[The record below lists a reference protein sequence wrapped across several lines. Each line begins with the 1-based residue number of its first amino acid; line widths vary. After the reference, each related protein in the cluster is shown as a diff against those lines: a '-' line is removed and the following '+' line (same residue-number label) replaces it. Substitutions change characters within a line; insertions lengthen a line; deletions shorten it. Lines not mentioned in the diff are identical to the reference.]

1 MIIKLEIPAMIQYEF
16 RHNDD
21 ASSYKAISLF
31 AGAGGCSLGFS
42 KFGVNIIGAY
52 DIWEEAVATYNH
64 NFEGNKAHIT
74 DLARCNFNEIRESLG
89 LQRGELDIIIGG
101 PPCQGFST
109 LGKRG
114 ENDPRNLLLLNYTKA
129 IEILYPRWF
138 MMENVEG
145 MLTTA
150 KGNFVVEAIDRMI
163 QLGYTVCMKKVYMH
177 EYGVPQRR
185 KRVVIIGNREGK
197 VFQFPKPQI
206 KATGFRY
213 KDGEH
218 TLFEAINDLEGKDVP
233 PINHIRKFENG
244 IKSKRIEALKEGGT
258 MKDLPKELQH
268 ESYAKRAARR
278 VCDGTPSEKRGG
290 APSGLK
296 RLIYSEPSLTI
307 TGSCTNEFV
316 HPKENRMLTI
326 RECARIQ
333 TFPDSFLFVGTDA
346 QQEQQ
351 IGNAIP
357 PLFANVMANQIFIF
371 DQKPTKS
378 LPSGLLFYDVTKSEA
393 KSPALTA
400 TCNRL
405 DHFSINLFTT

>member
-1 MIIKLEIPAMIQYEF
+1 MIQYDF
-16 RHNDD
+16 YHNEK
-21 ASSYKAISLF
+21 ASAYKAISLF

-42 KFGVNIIGAY
+42 EYGVQVLGAY

-64 NFEGNKAHIT
+64 NFEGNKAHVT
-74 DLARCNFNEIRESLG
+74 DLARCDFNEIRESLG
-89 LQRGELDIIIGG
+89 LQRGELDLIIGG

-114 ENDPRNLLLLNYTKA
+114 EDDPRNLLLLNYAKA
-129 IEILYPRWF
+129 LEIFYPRWF

-150 KGNFVVEAIDRMI
+150 KGDFVVEAIDRMI
-163 QLGYTVCMKKVYMH
+163 QLGYTICMKKVYMH

-185 KRVVIIGNREGK
+185 KRVIIIGNREGK
-197 VFQFPKPQI
+197 DFQFPKPLT

-213 KDGEH
+213 KDGEY
-218 TLFEAINDLEGKDVP
+218 TLFDAINDLEDKDIP
-233 PINHIRKFENG
+233 TINHIRTFEEG
-244 IKSKRIEALKEGGT
+244 IKQQRIEALKEGGT

-296 RLIYSEPSLTI
+296 RLVYSEPSLTI
-307 TGSCTNEFV
+307 TGSCTGEFV
-316 HPKENRMLTI
+316 HPRENRMLTV

-333 TFPDSFLFVGTDA
+333 TFPDEFLFIGTNA

-357 PLFANVMANQIFIF
+357 PLFANVMAHQIYIC
-371 DQKPTKS
+371 DHKPTKHI
-378 LPSGLLFYDVTKSEA
+378 PSGLLYYDVTKSNA
-393 KSPALTA
+393 KSPALSA

-405 DHFSINLFTT
+405 DCFSINLFTV